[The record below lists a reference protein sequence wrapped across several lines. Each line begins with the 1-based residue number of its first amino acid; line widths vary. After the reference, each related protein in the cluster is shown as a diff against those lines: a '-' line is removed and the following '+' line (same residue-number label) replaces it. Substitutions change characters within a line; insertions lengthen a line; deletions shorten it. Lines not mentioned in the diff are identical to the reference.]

1 MTAIDLSLVLPCY
14 DEAAHLRRSVAEIV
28 DVLEQ
33 TRWSWE
39 IVFVDDVSRDDTRAV
54 IGELCAADPR
64 LRAVFH
70 ERNRGRGAAFKTG
83 FRAASGRTTG
93 FIDVDLE
100 VHARYI
106 PALVALVDERDVDVA
121 TGRRYYNLRQTG
133 ALHRALLSW
142 VYRRLCAVLLNV
154 GVRDSETGCKFFN
167 RATASDVVLGSESDG
182 WFWDT
187 EVMVRAALAGL
198 VVHEMPVLFLRRRDK
213 QSTVRVLSDSIAY
226 LRALVR
232 FRRSTGFTFAGTAPI
247 YWSGIGYDLVMRA
260 LYGRQYA
267 SLYGDV
273 AWRIPA
279 GASVVDVCCGTA
291 RLYRDHLRGQV
302 GSYLGL
308 DVNPHLVMA
317 ARRKGVPV
325 RHFDV
330 RTDPIPVA
338 DYVVMCSSLYHFGAT
353 ADALLARMR
362 AAARKGVI
370 VSEPVRN
377 LSQMPIIGRLSAR
390 LTNPGV
396 GDFAGR
402 YDLETFRRFAYANDV
417 VEVWRPKGARNA
429 IAVFPPGPGV
439 ADRKTRPVGDTA
451 TAPVERGPVRTRLRT
466 ALALLGG
473 G

>member
-1 MTAIDLSLVLPCY
+1 
-14 DEAAHLRRSVAEIV
+14 
-28 DVLEQ
+28 
-33 TRWSWE
+33 
-39 IVFVDDVSRDDTRAV
+39 
-54 IGELCAADPR
+54 
-64 LRAVFH
+64 
-70 ERNRGRGAAFKTG
+70 
-83 FRAASGRTTG
+83 
-93 FIDVDLE
+93 
-100 VHARYI
+100 
-106 PALVALVDERDVDVA
+106 
-121 TGRRYYNLRQTG
+121 
-133 ALHRALLSW
+133 
-142 VYRRLCAVLLNV
+142 
-154 GVRDSETGCKFFN
+154 VRDSETGCKFFN

-260 LYGRQYA
+260 LYGRKYA

-273 AWRIPA
+273 ARRIPA

-302 GSYLGL
+302 VSYLGL

-325 RHFDV
+325 RRFDV

-353 ADALLARMR
+353 ADALPR
-362 AAARKGVI
+362 A
-370 VSEPVRN
+370 
-377 LSQMPIIGRLSAR
+377 
-390 LTNPGV
+390 
-396 GDFAGR
+396 
-402 YDLETFRRFAYANDV
+402 
-417 VEVWRPKGARNA
+417 
-429 IAVFPPGPGV
+429 
-439 ADRKTRPVGDTA
+439 
-451 TAPVERGPVRTRLRT
+451 
-466 ALALLGG
+466 
-473 G
+473 